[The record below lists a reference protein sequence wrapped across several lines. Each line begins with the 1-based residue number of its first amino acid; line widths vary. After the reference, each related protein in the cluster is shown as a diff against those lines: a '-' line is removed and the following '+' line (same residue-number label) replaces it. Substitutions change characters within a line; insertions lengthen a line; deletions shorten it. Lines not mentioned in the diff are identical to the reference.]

1 MDPRLKEFVTLFNDR
16 SFFEAHEI
24 LELLWLESKGKEKD
38 FYKGLIQCAAAFVH
52 HQRGN
57 PKGAQ
62 KLYQRANG
70 YLKSYL
76 PRFGGINTEK
86 LMVQVRDFFETNGDN
101 STDTPKIEFVKSEY
115 RTRKSEPQ
123 K

>member
-1 MDPRLKEFVTLFNDR
+1 MDQRLKDFVTLFNDR
-16 SFFEAHEI
+16 SFFEAHEV
-24 LELLWLESKGKEKD
+24 LELLWLETEGREKD

-62 KLYQRANG
+62 KLYQRANS

-76 PRFGGINTEK
+76 PHFGGINTEK
-86 LMVQVRDFFETNGDN
+86 LASEFQDFFETNRDT
-101 STDTPKIEFVKSEY
+101 STDTPQIEFL
-115 RTRKSEPQ
+115 
-123 K
+123 